1 MTNFK
6 KFLASASA
14 AVMMLTA
21 VTASGIT
28 ASASNFRGD
37 LNNDNKVDAADVTL
51 MARYLQNC
59 SVSINKTNA
68 DMNCDGSITIF
79 DYQRLYKLVNT
90 LDYAAITCTKTQ
102 DAYLRSGE
110 RIYSPARNY
119 YAIMQTDGN
128 LVVYYKGLEKDT
140 AIWDTHTNSNSN
152 KGSYLAIQKDGN
164 LVIYNKNGNNSNV
177 VWASGS
183 YTKNTSEYTAH
194 RLTLDNDGVLH
205 VTRVSDNTVR
215 WSSEDLSK
223 GKAAREA
230 QIRIKSKHVYSSP
243 DEAARDFVIAYNGI
257 SVAQNREY
265 GSVILE
271 LGENRYTL
279 YEIRW
284 GVPRG
289 DSISGKCGR
298 DELWWGLPG
307 NAIAY
312 VHTHGKER
320 VPKNLEFSDEDLDS
334 VDGNTYNCA
343 YLGNARGEIRKYSYD
358 RGHEVLESANYS
370 KYVDKYEDQIIA
382 KRQDK
387 NGDGIYRFY

>member
-21 VTASGIT
+21 VSSAGIT

-37 LNNDNKVDAADVTL
+37 LNDDNVVSAIDVTL
-51 MARYLQNC
+51 MRRYLWGEYYN
-59 SVSINKTNA
+59 INRGNA
-68 DMNCDGSITIF
+68 DMNGDGTINIS
-79 DYQRLYKLVNT
+79 DLVLLNDLVTQKVNT
-90 LDYAAITCTKTQ
+90 SVVCSKDS
-102 DAYLRSGE
+102 DNELRSGD
-110 RIYSPARNY
+110 RIYSPACNY
-119 YAIMQTDGN
+119 YAVM
-128 LVVYYKGLEKDT
+128 
-140 AIWDTHTNSNSN
+140 
-152 KGSYLAIQKDGN
+152 QKDGN
-164 LVIYNKNGNNSNV
+164 LVIYFKGRNKDVPIWDTHTNCESNKGANLRVQRDGHLVMYNKNGNA
-177 VWASGS
+177 VWASNK
-183 YTKNTSEYTAH
+183 YTTNPGEYTAH

-205 VTRVSDNTVR
+205 VTRVSDNTVI

-230 QIRIKSKHVYSSP
+230 QIRIKSKHVYSSA

-257 SVAQNREY
+257 SVDQNREY

-284 GVPRG
+284 GVPRE
-289 DSISGKCGR
+289 DSNSGRCGR
-298 DELWWGLPG
+298 DELWWSLPG

-312 VHTHGKER
+312 VHTHGKALCSE
-320 VPKNLEFSDEDLDS
+320 NLEFSDLDLVS
-334 VDGNTYNCA
+334 VDGKTYDSA

-358 RGHEVLESANYS
+358 RGHDVLETANAS

-387 NGDGIYRFY
+387 KGDGIYRFY